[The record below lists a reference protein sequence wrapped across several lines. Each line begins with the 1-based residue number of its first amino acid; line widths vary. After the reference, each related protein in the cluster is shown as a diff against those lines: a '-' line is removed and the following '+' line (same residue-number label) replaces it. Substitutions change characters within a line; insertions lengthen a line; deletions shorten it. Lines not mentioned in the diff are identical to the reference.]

1 MLSTFEAP
9 YRRRATLGRP
19 FEDIEK
25 NYFNGLLNSEFS
37 KSHDLT
43 KSVYNAL
50 KTCISNYPDIDPADI
65 YSYLD
70 FTYNA
75 SINQASVEEGIR
87 LFKVYLSRQR
97 QAAKAAEQGAKQAA
111 AAYAAAMEAQK
122 AAADL
127 QESEPA
133 AAVEQV
139 EAVEIPEGVD
149 ISDLIAIQ
157 EITAGQQIEQAAA
170 VAREN
175 AEQVIE
181 DYAEGNATAEEVQAA
196 VSIAAAA
203 EDEKTKNTL
212 LNAVLP
218 LTLAA
223 GLFIFLMKRNK

>member
-37 KSHDLT
+37 QSHDLA

-50 KTCISNYPDIDPADI
+50 KTCISNYSDIDPADI
-65 YSYLD
+65 YAYLGL
-70 FTYNA
+70 TYQG
-75 SINQASVEEGIR
+75 SINEAAVKEGIR
-87 LFKVYLSRQR
+87 LFKVYLSRQ
-97 QAAKAAEQGAKQAA
+97 KQAA
-111 AAYAAAMEAQK
+111 GAAAQAAAQAATRAAAMEAQK
-122 AAADL
+122 AVADL

-133 AAVEQV
+133 AVEEV

-181 DYAEGNATAEEVQAA
+181 EYAEGNATAEEVQAA